1 MFKRA
6 KLVYIAVV
14 QPAITYTTPIWF
26 SLARAEA
33 TKNNLIDKLD
43 KIQN

>member
-6 KLVYIAVV
+6 KLVYTAVV
-14 QPAITYTTPIWF
+14 QLAITYAALIWF
-26 SLARAEA
+26 SLAGAEA